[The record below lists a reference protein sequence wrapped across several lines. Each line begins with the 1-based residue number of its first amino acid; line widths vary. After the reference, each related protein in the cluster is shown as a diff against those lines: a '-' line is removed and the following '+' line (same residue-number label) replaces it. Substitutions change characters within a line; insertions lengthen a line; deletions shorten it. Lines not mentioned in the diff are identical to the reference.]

1 MRFFLLLLLPC
12 FLFGSKILSY
22 NIYERSNRVDI
33 MLTFDTPYEGRLSQ
47 TKQDDKIILK
57 LQDASIETPKI
68 KNINT
73 SYLHKMTITPIN
85 SHTEIILETASAVS
99 MSVSKTSDAYGLRLR
114 FNKEAP
120 STRRE
125 PGKIDP
131 VSQTHSSVL
140 PTKQSEDLNN
150 SYYIVIAILLLGI
163 IIMLWL
169 KKKVAAAPSKGK
181 TPWLFKG
188 SAKKEGITVRFQK
201 PLDPKNRVVMIEYE
215 GQSYLVVIGNSN
227 VLLDKYK
234 GNKPVTTQ
242 SEFDKLLDENRT
254 ELDSYLRLDNA
265 AEVEPLESYKEKAS
279 GKFPEF
285 A

>member
-47 TKQDDKIILK
+47 IKQDDKIVLK
-57 LQDASIETPKI
+57 LQDASIEAPKI

-85 SHTEIILETASAVS
+85 SHTEIILDTASDVA

-114 FNKEAP
+114 FNKEAAAV
-120 STRRE
+120 RN
-125 PGKIDP
+125 KIEKTNP
-131 VSQTHSSVL
+131 AAEAGSL
-140 PTKQSEDLNN
+140 PTKKANDFND
-150 SYYIVIAILLLGI
+150 SYYIVIAILLIGI
-163 IIMLWL
+163 LIMLWL
-169 KKKVAAAPSKGK
+169 KKKMGVTQTKGK
-181 TPWLFKG
+181 TPWLFKNG
-188 SAKKEGITVRFQK
+188 AKKEGISIRFQK

-234 GNKPVTTQ
+234 GNKPVTSQ
-242 SEFDKLLDENRT
+242 SEFDKLLDENKT
-254 ELDSYLRLDNA
+254 ELDSYLQLDNA
-265 AEVEPLESYKEKAS
+265 AEVEPLQSYKEKAS
-279 GKFPEF
+279 AQFPEF